1 MTELSYMQAMQ
12 HDDGSLSTIDLV
24 DLYEQG
30 VQKLRALVA
39 GMTPDQARARSVEG
53 KWTPLELV
61 NHLADTETFFAER
74 IARTIALERP
84 LLLGVDE
91 RPYAERLQYQSLDL
105 EEAVAVVAALRKRTA
120 RILRHQGDEAW
131 SRSAVH
137 SESGL
142 LTLRQLVFNPTR
154 HLAHHLRFLA
164 EKRAALGLSNDR

>member
-12 HDDGSLSTIDLV
+12 HDDGSLSTTDLIE
-24 DLYEQG
+24 LYEQG
-30 VQKLRALVA
+30 VQELRGLVA
-39 GMTPDQARARSVEG
+39 GITPDQAKSRPVEG

-105 EEAVAVVAALRKRTA
+105 EEAVAVVVALRKRTA
-120 RILRHQGDEAW
+120 SILRYQGADAW
-131 SRSAVH
+131 NRNAVH

-154 HLAHHLRFLA
+154 HLRHHLRFLA
-164 EKRAALGLSNDR
+164 EKRNALGLSS

>member
-1 MTELSYMQAMQ
+1 MTDLSYMQTMQ
-12 HDDGSLSTIDLV
+12 NDDGSLSTTNLI

-30 VQKLRALVA
+30 VEELRGLVT
-39 GMTPDQARARSVEG
+39 GMTPEQAKARPIEG

-120 RILRHQGDEAW
+120 NILRHQTEDAW
-131 SRSAVH
+131 SRTAVH
-137 SESGL
+137 GEAGL

-154 HLAHHLRFLA
+154 HLRHHLRYLA
-164 EKRAALGLSNDR
+164 EKRAALGLS

>member
-1 MTELSYMQAMQ
+1 MTDLSYMQAMQ
-12 HDDGSLSTIDLV
+12 NDDGTLSTAALIE
-24 DLYEQG
+24 LYERG
-30 VQKLRALVA
+30 VEEIRALVA
-39 GMTPDQARARSVEG
+39 GLTPEQAAKRPIEG
-53 KWTPLELV
+53 KWSVLELV

-91 RPYAERLQYQSLDL
+91 RPYAENLRYQSLDL

-120 RILRHQGDEAW
+120 TILRQQSAAAW
-131 SRSAVH
+131 SRTAVH

-154 HLAHHLRFLA
+154 HLRHHLGFLA
-164 EKRAALGLSNDR
+164 EKRKAMGLCA

>member
-1 MTELSYMQAMQ
+1 MRAMQ
-12 HDDGSLSTIDLV
+12 DDDGSLAAEKLV
-24 DLYEQG
+24 DLYQQG
-30 VQKLRALVA
+30 VEDLRRLVT
-39 GMTPDQARARSVEG
+39 GLSPEQAKARPIEG

-74 IARTIALERP
+74 IARTIALQRP

-91 RPYAERLQYQSLDL
+91 QPYAERLQYQSLDL
-105 EEAVAVVAALRKRTA
+105 DEAVAVVVALRKRTA
-120 RILRHQGDEAW
+120 SVLRLQSDEAW
-131 SRSAVH
+131 TRTAVH

-164 EKRAALGLSNDR
+164 EKRAALGLSS